1 MTTQAQ
7 GNVFGPTNQA
17 KQQPQ
22 SATTQ
27 QPAANQQQ
35 SQEALVV
42 QKDVVDS
49 VLAKINT
56 FEENGELKL
65 PANYSAPNALK
76 SAWLILQDA
85 VDRNNQPVLLTCTR
99 ESIANSLL
107 SMVVQGLSPV
117 KNQCYFIP
125 YGKELQLQRS
135 YLGTLAVAKR
145 VGGVKTAVANCIYEG
160 DIFKYSIDPE
170 TGLKKI
176 VEHTQALEN
185 LDADK
190 VKGAYA
196 ILTTEDGRIIVEI
209 MNMGQIRKAWMQG
222 SMKGSSPA
230 HKNFGDEMAK
240 KSVLSR
246 ACKMLIGISDDA
258 DLYDEQDIETT
269 DNVAGQ
275 RDANIAANANKKTI
289 KDIEDASFEEV
300 GHAGASSKNT
310 QPVTEN
316 KATVSPSNEP
326 PY

>member
-7 GNVFGPTNQA
+7 GSVFGPTNQTKSQQQA
-17 KQQPQ
+17 VNQQQPQ
-22 SATTQ
+22 
-27 QPAANQQQ
+27 
-35 SQEALVV
+35 EALAV

-85 VDRNNQPVLLTCTR
+85 VDKNNPPVLVSCTR

-160 DIFKYSIDPE
+160 DKFVYSIDPE

-176 VEHTQALEN
+176 VEHTQDLEN

-196 ILTTEDGRIIVEI
+196 ILTTEDGRTIVEI

-222 SMKGSSPA
+222 SMKGGSPA

-240 KSVLSR
+240 KSVLGR

-258 DLYDEQDIETT
+258 DLYDEQDIETM

-275 RDANIAANANKKTI
+275 RNANIAANANKKAV
-289 KDIEDASFEEV
+289 KNIEDASFEEV
-300 GHAGASSKNT
+300 GHTEASSKNT
-310 QPVTEN
+310 QSVTEN
-316 KATVSPSNEP
+316 KVTASPSNEP

>member
-7 GNVFGPTNQA
+7 GSVFGPTNQTKSQQQA
-17 KQQPQ
+17 VNQQQPQ
-22 SATTQ
+22 
-27 QPAANQQQ
+27 
-35 SQEALVV
+35 EALAV

-85 VDRNNQPVLLTCTR
+85 VDKNNQPVLVSCTR

-160 DIFKYSIDPE
+160 DKFIYSIDPE

-176 VEHTQALEN
+176 VEHTQDLEN

-196 ILTTEDGRIIVEI
+196 ILTTEDGRTIVEI

-222 SMKGSSPA
+222 SMKGGSPA

-240 KSVLSR
+240 KSVLGR

-258 DLYDEQDIETT
+258 DLYDEQDIETM

-275 RDANIAANANKKTI
+275 RNANIAANANKKAV
-289 KDIEDASFEEV
+289 KNIEDASFEEV
-300 GHAGASSKNT
+300 GHTEASSKNT
-310 QPVTEN
+310 QSVTEN
-316 KATVSPSNEP
+316 KVTASPSNEP

>member
-7 GNVFGPTNQA
+7 GSVFGPTNQTKSQQQA
-17 KQQPQ
+17 VNQQQPQ
-22 SATTQ
+22 
-27 QPAANQQQ
+27 
-35 SQEALVV
+35 EALAV

-85 VDRNNQPVLLTCTR
+85 VDKNNQPVLVSCTR

-160 DIFKYSIDPE
+160 DKFVYSIDPE

-176 VEHTQALEN
+176 VEHTQDLEN

-196 ILTTEDGRIIVEI
+196 ILTTEDGRTIVEI

-222 SMKGSSPA
+222 SMKGGSPA

-240 KSVLSR
+240 KSVLGR
-246 ACKMLIGISDDA
+246 ACKMPIGISDDA
-258 DLYDEQDIETT
+258 DLYDEQDIETM

-275 RDANIAANANKKTI
+275 RNANIAANANKKAV
-289 KDIEDASFEEV
+289 KNIEDASFEEV
-300 GHAGASSKNT
+300 GHTEASCKNI
-310 QPVTEN
+310 QSVTEN
-316 KATVSPSNEP
+316 KATASPSSEP

>member
-7 GNVFGPTNQA
+7 GSVFGPTNQTKSQQQA
-17 KQQPQ
+17 VNQQQPQ
-22 SATTQ
+22 
-27 QPAANQQQ
+27 
-35 SQEALVV
+35 EALAV

-85 VDRNNQPVLLTCTR
+85 VDKNNQPVLVSCTR

-160 DIFKYSIDPE
+160 DKFVYSIDPE

-176 VEHTQALEN
+176 VEHTQDLEN

-196 ILTTEDGRIIVEI
+196 ILTTEDGRTIGEI

-222 SMKGSSPA
+222 SMKGGSPA

-240 KSVLSR
+240 KSVLGR

-258 DLYDEQDIETT
+258 DLYDEQDIETM

-275 RDANIAANANKKTI
+275 RNANIAANANKKAV
-289 KDIEDASFEEV
+289 KNIEDASFEEV
-300 GHAGASSKNT
+300 GHTEASSKNT
-310 QPVTEN
+310 QSVTEN
-316 KATVSPSNEP
+316 KVTASPSNEP

>member
-7 GNVFGPTNQA
+7 GSVFGPTNQTKSQQQA
-17 KQQPQ
+17 VNQQQPQ
-22 SATTQ
+22 
-27 QPAANQQQ
+27 
-35 SQEALVV
+35 EALAV

-56 FEENGELKL
+56 FEESGELKL

-85 VDRNNQPVLLTCTR
+85 VDKNNQPVLVSCTR

-160 DIFKYSIDPE
+160 DKFVYSIDPE

-176 VEHTQALEN
+176 VEHTQDLEN

-196 ILTTEDGRIIVEI
+196 ILTTEDGRTIVEI

-222 SMKGSSPA
+222 SMIGGSPA

-240 KSVLSR
+240 KSVLGR

-258 DLYDEQDIETT
+258 DLYDEQDVETM

-275 RDANIAANANKKTI
+275 RNANIANDANKKAV
-289 KDIEDASFEEV
+289 KDIEDASFVEV
-300 GHAGASSKNT
+300 GHAETSSKNA

-316 KATVSPSNEP
+316 KTNVSPSNEP

>member
-7 GNVFGPTNQA
+7 GSVFGPTNQTKSQQQA
-17 KQQPQ
+17 VNQQQPQ
-22 SATTQ
+22 
-27 QPAANQQQ
+27 
-35 SQEALVV
+35 EALAV

-85 VDRNNQPVLLTCTR
+85 VDKNNQPVLVSCTR

-160 DIFKYSIDPE
+160 DKFVYSIDPE

-176 VEHTQALEN
+176 VEHTQDLEN

-196 ILTTEDGRIIVEI
+196 ILTTEDGRTIVEI

-222 SMKGSSPA
+222 SS
-230 HKNFGDEMAK
+230 
-240 KSVLSR
+240 
-246 ACKMLIGISDDA
+246 
-258 DLYDEQDIETT
+258 
-269 DNVAGQ
+269 
-275 RDANIAANANKKTI
+275 
-289 KDIEDASFEEV
+289 
-300 GHAGASSKNT
+300 
-310 QPVTEN
+310 
-316 KATVSPSNEP
+316 
-326 PY
+326 

>member
-7 GNVFGPTNQA
+7 GSVFEPTNQGRA
-17 KQQPQ
+17 
-22 SATTQ
+22 Q
-27 QPAANQQQ
+27 QPAAPQPK
-35 SQEALVV
+35 QEALAV

-76 SAWLILQDA
+76 SAWLILQDV
-85 VDRNNQPVLLTCTR
+85 VDKNNQPVLQSCTR

-145 VGGVKTAVANCIYEG
+145 VGGVKTAIANCIYEG
-160 DIFKYSIDPE
+160 DNFKYSIDPE

-176 VEHTQALEN
+176 IEHTQDLAN

-196 ILTTEDGRIIVEI
+196 ILTTEDGRTIVEI
-209 MNMGQIRKAWMQG
+209 MSMGQIRKAWMQG
-222 SMKGSSPA
+222 SMKGGSPA

-240 KSVLSR
+240 KSVLGR

-258 DLYDEQDIETT
+258 DLYDEQDIDST
-269 DNVAGQ
+269 DTVAGQ
-275 RDANIAANANKKTI
+275 RNANIATGANKKTVQN
-289 KDIEDASFEEV
+289 IEDANFEEV
-300 GHAGASSKNT
+300 KPTDLNT
-310 QPVTEN
+310 NKQNQPAAEKKPAN
-316 KATVSPSNEP
+316 GSPSNEP

>member
-7 GNVFGPTNQA
+7 GSVFGPTNQTKSQQQA
-17 KQQPQ
+17 VNQQQPQ
-22 SATTQ
+22 
-27 QPAANQQQ
+27 
-35 SQEALVV
+35 EALAV

-56 FEENGELKL
+56 FEESGELKL

-85 VDRNNQPVLLTCTR
+85 VDKNNQPVLVSCTR

-160 DIFKYSIDPE
+160 DKFVYSIDPE

-176 VEHTQALEN
+176 VEHTQDLEN

-196 ILTTEDGRIIVEI
+196 ILTTEDGRTIVEI

-222 SMKGSSPA
+222 SMKGGSPA

-240 KSVLSR
+240 KSVLG

-258 DLYDEQDIETT
+258 DLYDEQDVETM

-275 RDANIAANANKKTI
+275 RNANIANDANKKAV
-289 KDIEDASFEEV
+289 KDIEDASFVEV
-300 GHAGASSKNT
+300 GHAETSSKNA

-316 KATVSPSNEP
+316 KTNVSPSNEP

>member
-7 GNVFGPTNQA
+7 GSVFGPTNQTKSQQQA
-17 KQQPQ
+17 VNQQQPQ
-22 SATTQ
+22 
-27 QPAANQQQ
+27 
-35 SQEALVV
+35 EALAV
-42 QKDVVDS
+42 QKVVVDS
-49 VLAKINT
+49 VLAKMNT

-85 VDRNNQPVLLTCTR
+85 VDKNNQPVLVSCTR

-160 DIFKYSIDPE
+160 DKFVYSIDPE

-176 VEHTQALEN
+176 VEHTQDLEN

-196 ILTTEDGRIIVEI
+196 ILTTEDGRTIVEI

-222 SMKGSSPA
+222 SMKGGSPA

-240 KSVLSR
+240 KSVLGR

-258 DLYDEQDIETT
+258 DLYDEQDIETM

-275 RDANIAANANKKTI
+275 RNANIAANANKKAV
-289 KDIEDASFEEV
+289 KNIEDASFEEV
-300 GHAGASSKNT
+300 GHTEASSKNT
-310 QPVTEN
+310 QSVTEN
-316 KATVSPSNEP
+316 KVTASPSNEP

>member
-7 GNVFGPTNQA
+7 GSVFGPTNQTKSQQQA
-17 KQQPQ
+17 VNQQQPQ
-22 SATTQ
+22 
-27 QPAANQQQ
+27 
-35 SQEALVV
+35 EALAV

-85 VDRNNQPVLLTCTR
+85 VDKNNQPVLVSCTR

-160 DIFKYSIDPE
+160 DKFVYSIDPE

-176 VEHTQALEN
+176 VEHTQDLEN

-196 ILTTEDGRIIVEI
+196 ILTTEDGRTIVEI

-222 SMKGSSPA
+222 SMKGGSPA

-240 KSVLSR
+240 KSVLGR

-258 DLYDEQDIETT
+258 DLYDEQDIETM

-275 RDANIAANANKKTI
+275 RNANIAANANKKAV
-289 KDIEDASFEEV
+289 KNIEDASFEEV
-300 GHAGASSKNT
+300 GHTEASCKNI
-310 QPVTEN
+310 QSVTEN
-316 KATVSPSNEP
+316 KATASPSSEP

>member
-7 GNVFGPTNQA
+7 GSVFGPTNQTKSQQQA
-17 KQQPQ
+17 VNQQQPQ
-22 SATTQ
+22 
-27 QPAANQQQ
+27 
-35 SQEALVV
+35 EALAV

-85 VDRNNQPVLLTCTR
+85 VDKNNQPVLVSCTR

-160 DIFKYSIDPE
+160 DKFVYSIDPE

-176 VEHTQALEN
+176 VEHTQDLEN

-196 ILTTEDGRIIVEI
+196 ILTTEDGRTIVEI

-222 SMKGSSPA
+222 SMKGGSPA

-240 KSVLSR
+240 KSVLGR

-258 DLYDEQDIETT
+258 DLYDEQDIETM

-275 RDANIAANANKKTI
+275 RNANIAANANKKAV
-289 KDIEDASFEEV
+289 KNIEDASFEEV
-300 GHAGASSKNT
+300 GHTEAPSKNT
-310 QPVTEN
+310 QSVTEN
-316 KATVSPSNEP
+316 KVTASPSNEP

>member
-7 GNVFGPTNQA
+7 GSVFGPTNQTKSQQQA
-17 KQQPQ
+17 VNQQQPQ
-22 SATTQ
+22 
-27 QPAANQQQ
+27 
-35 SQEALVV
+35 EALAV

-56 FEENGELKL
+56 FEDNGELKL

-85 VDRNNQPVLLTCTR
+85 VDKNNQPVLVSCTR

-160 DIFKYSIDPE
+160 DKFVYSIDPE

-176 VEHTQALEN
+176 VEHTQDLEN

-196 ILTTEDGRIIVEI
+196 ILTTEDGRTIVEI

-222 SMKGSSPA
+222 SMKGGSPA

-240 KSVLSR
+240 KSVLGR

-258 DLYDEQDIETT
+258 DLYDEQDIETM

-275 RDANIAANANKKTI
+275 RNANIAANANKKAV
-289 KDIEDASFEEV
+289 KKIEDASFEEV
-300 GHAGASSKNT
+300 GHTEASSKNT
-310 QPVTEN
+310 QSVTEN
-316 KATVSPSNEP
+316 KVTASPSNEP
-326 PY
+326 PS

>member
-7 GNVFGPTNQA
+7 GSVFGPTNQTKSQQQA
-17 KQQPQ
+17 VNQQQPQ
-22 SATTQ
+22 
-27 QPAANQQQ
+27 
-35 SQEALVV
+35 EALAV

-85 VDRNNQPVLLTCTR
+85 VDKNNQPVLVSCTR

-160 DIFKYSIDPE
+160 DKFVYSIDPE

-176 VEHTQALEN
+176 VEHTQDLEN

-190 VKGAYA
+190 VKGTYA
-196 ILTTEDGRIIVEI
+196 ILTTEDGRTIVEI

-222 SMKGSSPA
+222 SMKGGSPA

-240 KSVLSR
+240 KSVLGR

-258 DLYDEQDIETT
+258 DLYDEQDIETM

-275 RDANIAANANKKTI
+275 RNANIAANANKKAV
-289 KDIEDASFEEV
+289 KNIEDASFEEV
-300 GHAGASSKNT
+300 GHTEASSKNT
-310 QPVTEN
+310 QSVTEN
-316 KATVSPSNEP
+316 KVTASPSNEP

>member
-7 GNVFGPTNQA
+7 GSVFGPTNQTKSQQQA
-17 KQQPQ
+17 VNQQQPQ
-22 SATTQ
+22 
-27 QPAANQQQ
+27 
-35 SQEALVV
+35 EALAV

-56 FEENGELKL
+56 FEESGELKL

-85 VDRNNQPVLLTCTR
+85 VDKNNQPVLVSCTR
-99 ESIANSLL
+99 ESIANALL

-160 DIFKYSIDPE
+160 DKFVYSIDPE

-176 VEHTQALEN
+176 VEHTQDLEN

-196 ILTTEDGRIIVEI
+196 ILTTEDGRTIVEI

-222 SMKGSSPA
+222 SMKGGSPA

-240 KSVLSR
+240 KSVLGR

-258 DLYDEQDIETT
+258 DLYDEQDVETM

-275 RDANIAANANKKTI
+275 RNANIANDANKKAV
-289 KDIEDASFEEV
+289 KDIEDASFVEV
-300 GHAGASSKNT
+300 GHAETSSKNA

-316 KATVSPSNEP
+316 KTNVSPSNEP

>member
-7 GNVFGPTNQA
+7 GSVFGPTNQTKSQQQA
-17 KQQPQ
+17 VNQQQPQ
-22 SATTQ
+22 
-27 QPAANQQQ
+27 
-35 SQEALVV
+35 EALAV

-85 VDRNNQPVLLTCTR
+85 VDKNNQPVLVSCTR

-145 VGGVKTAVANCIYEG
+145 VGGDKTAVANCIYEG
-160 DIFKYSIDPE
+160 DKFVYSIDPE

-176 VEHTQALEN
+176 VEHTQDLEN

-196 ILTTEDGRIIVEI
+196 ILTTEDGRTIVEI

-222 SMKGSSPA
+222 SMKGGSPA

-240 KSVLSR
+240 KSVLGR

-258 DLYDEQDIETT
+258 DLYDEQDIETM

-275 RDANIAANANKKTI
+275 RNANIAANANKKAV
-289 KDIEDASFEEV
+289 KNIEDASFEEV
-300 GHAGASSKNT
+300 GHTEASSKNT
-310 QPVTEN
+310 QSVTEN
-316 KATVSPSNEP
+316 KVTASPSNEP

>member
-7 GNVFGPTNQA
+7 GSVFGPTNQTKSQQQA
-17 KQQPQ
+17 VNQQQPQ
-22 SATTQ
+22 
-27 QPAANQQQ
+27 
-35 SQEALVV
+35 EALAV

-56 FEENGELKL
+56 FEESGELKL

-85 VDRNNQPVLLTCTR
+85 VDKNNQPVLVSCTR

-160 DIFKYSIDPE
+160 DKFVYSIDPE

-176 VEHTQALEN
+176 VEHTQDLEN

-196 ILTTEDGRIIVEI
+196 ILTTEDGRTIVEI

-222 SMKGSSPA
+222 SMKGGSPA

-240 KSVLSR
+240 KSVLGR

-258 DLYDEQDIETT
+258 DLYDEQDVETM

-275 RDANIAANANKKTI
+275 RNANIANDANKKAV
-289 KDIEDASFEEV
+289 KDIEDASFVEV
-300 GHAGASSKNT
+300 GHAETSSKNA

-316 KATVSPSNEP
+316 KTNVSPSNEP

>member
-7 GNVFGPTNQA
+7 GSVFGPTNQTKSQQQA
-17 KQQPQ
+17 VNQQQPQ
-22 SATTQ
+22 
-27 QPAANQQQ
+27 
-35 SQEALVV
+35 EALAV

-85 VDRNNQPVLLTCTR
+85 VDKNNQPVLVSCTR

-160 DIFKYSIDPE
+160 DKFVYSIDPE

-176 VEHTQALEN
+176 VEHTQDLEN

-196 ILTTEDGRIIVEI
+196 ILTTEDGRTIVEI

-222 SMKGSSPA
+222 SMKGGSPA

-240 KSVLSR
+240 KSVLGR

-258 DLYDEQDIETT
+258 DLYDEQDIETM

-275 RDANIAANANKKTI
+275 RNANIAANANKKAV
-289 KDIEDASFEEV
+289 KNIEDASFEEV
-300 GHAGASSKNT
+300 GHTEASCKNI
-310 QPVTEN
+310 QSVTEN
-316 KATVSPSNEP
+316 KATASRSSEP

>member
-7 GNVFGPTNQA
+7 GSVFEPTNQGRA
-17 KQQPQ
+17 
-22 SATTQ
+22 Q
-27 QPAANQQQ
+27 QPAAPQPK
-35 SQEALVV
+35 QEALAV

-65 PANYSAPNALK
+65 PINYSAPNALK
-76 SAWLILQDA
+76 SAWLILQDV
-85 VDRNNQPVLLTCTR
+85 VDKNNQPVLQSCTR

-145 VGGVKTAVANCIYEG
+145 VGGVKTAIANCIYEG
-160 DIFKYSIDPE
+160 DNFKYSIDPE

-176 VEHTQALEN
+176 IEHTQDLAN

-196 ILTTEDGRIIVEI
+196 ILTTDDGRTIVEI

-222 SMKGSSPA
+222 SMKGGSPA

-240 KSVLSR
+240 KSVLGR

-258 DLYDEQDIETT
+258 DLYDEQDIDST
-269 DNVAGQ
+269 DTVAGQ
-275 RDANIAANANKKTI
+275 RNANIATGANKKTVQN
-289 KDIEDASFEEV
+289 IEDANFEEV
-300 GHAGASSKNT
+300 KPTDLNT
-310 QPVTEN
+310 NKQNQPAAEKKPAN
-316 KATVSPSNEP
+316 GSPSNEP

>member
-7 GNVFGPTNQA
+7 GSVFEPTNQGRA
-17 KQQPQ
+17 
-22 SATTQ
+22 Q
-27 QPAANQQQ
+27 QPAAPQPK
-35 SQEALVV
+35 QEALAV

-76 SAWLILQDA
+76 SAWLILQDV
-85 VDRNNQPVLLTCTR
+85 VDKNNQPVLQSCTR

-145 VGGVKTAVANCIYEG
+145 VGGVKTAIANCIYEG
-160 DIFKYSIDPE
+160 DNFKYSIDPE

-176 VEHTQALEN
+176 IEHTQDLAN

-196 ILTTEDGRIIVEI
+196 ILTTDDGRTIVEI

-222 SMKGSSPA
+222 SMKGGSPA

-240 KSVLSR
+240 KSVLGR

-258 DLYDEQDIETT
+258 DLYDEQDIDST
-269 DNVAGQ
+269 DTVAGL
-275 RDANIAANANKKTI
+275 RNANIATGANKKTVQN
-289 KDIEDASFEEV
+289 IEDANFEEV
-300 GHAGASSKNT
+300 KPTDLNT
-310 QPVTEN
+310 NKQNQPTAEKKPAN
-316 KATVSPSNEP
+316 GSPSNEP

>member
-7 GNVFGPTNQA
+7 GSVFGPTNQTKSQQQA
-17 KQQPQ
+17 VNQQQPQ
-22 SATTQ
+22 
-27 QPAANQQQ
+27 
-35 SQEALVV
+35 EALAV

-85 VDRNNQPVLLTCTR
+85 VDKNNQPVLVSCTR

-160 DIFKYSIDPE
+160 DKFVYSIDPE

-176 VEHTQALEN
+176 VEHTQDLEN

-196 ILTTEDGRIIVEI
+196 ILTTEDGRTIVEI

-222 SMKGSSPA
+222 SMKGGSPA

-240 KSVLSR
+240 KSVLGR

-258 DLYDEQDIETT
+258 DLYDEQDIETM

-275 RDANIAANANKKTI
+275 RNANIAANANMR
-289 KDIEDASFEEV
+289 
-300 GHAGASSKNT
+300 HCL
-310 QPVTEN
+310 
-316 KATVSPSNEP
+316 P
-326 PY
+326 PPLPFA